1 MHYLTELAGKLVT
14 AYQDRENLTLWLA
27 PGQSQDTQRVL
38 ASALRTVLEQEI
50 AGGRLQYVSIPGE
63 ETVAA
68 PPLLGSLE
76 SDERRAA
83 G

>member
-1 MHYLTELAGKLVT
+1 MHYLTELAGKLVI

-50 AGGRLQYVSIPGE
+50 AGGRLRYGSVSGE
-63 ETVAA
+63 ETATT

-76 SDERRAA
+76 GNERRAA